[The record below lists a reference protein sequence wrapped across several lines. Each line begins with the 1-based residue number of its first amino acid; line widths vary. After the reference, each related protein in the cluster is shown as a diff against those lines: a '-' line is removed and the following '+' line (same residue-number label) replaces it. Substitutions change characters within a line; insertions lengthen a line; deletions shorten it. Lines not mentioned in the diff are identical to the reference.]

1 MLETLDKRFAE
12 ATKMQNEF
20 IKNFTEQMKHW
31 RRARSDMQLY
41 FAELKRRDTLK
52 EEYVVLANAIE
63 TLIDILNVN
72 LRIETI
78 SNPDYEEKLN
88 KKQVSLISVRTQL
101 VNQITSKL
109 QAVRGKVGQPLI
121 KGEAGGLNLAKYK
134 LQKSLIEPA
143 KLKEA
148 LIKAVDEKYLRPAL
162 RAYNIPHG
170 GVNYLGLNLE
180 TQAAFVAPGQHTAF
194 GENGKQGQSVSTA
207 RPSGRHRDTRKNS
220 EAPTKRTGDED
231 DSDAVV
237 LIESQ
242 GCSRKPS
249 GFDLG
254 SSPSASDNDDE
265 VSMALRPTNIETK
278 AVINI
283 EEDEK

>member
-63 TLIDILNVN
+63 TLMDILNVN

-101 VNQITSKL
+101 VN
-109 QAVRGKVGQPLI
+109 
-121 KGEAGGLNLAKYK
+121 
-134 LQKSLIEPA
+134 
-143 KLKEA
+143 
-148 LIKAVDEKYLRPAL
+148 
-162 RAYNIPHG
+162 
-170 GVNYLGLNLE
+170 
-180 TQAAFVAPGQHTAF
+180 
-194 GENGKQGQSVSTA
+194 
-207 RPSGRHRDTRKNS
+207 
-220 EAPTKRTGDED
+220 
-231 DSDAVV
+231 
-237 LIESQ
+237 
-242 GCSRKPS
+242 
-249 GFDLG
+249 
-254 SSPSASDNDDE
+254 
-265 VSMALRPTNIETK
+265 
-278 AVINI
+278 
-283 EEDEK
+283 